1 MERTQKK
8 DCYCSN
14 INGGLKT
21 MRQALRLYNQE
32 EKNFMMGGQKQQ
44 RKSIPIRKDYYAEL
58 REVEMMM
65 AKIRYGW
72 GKRDE

>member
-1 MERTQKK
+1 
-8 DCYCSN
+8 
-14 INGGLKT
+14 